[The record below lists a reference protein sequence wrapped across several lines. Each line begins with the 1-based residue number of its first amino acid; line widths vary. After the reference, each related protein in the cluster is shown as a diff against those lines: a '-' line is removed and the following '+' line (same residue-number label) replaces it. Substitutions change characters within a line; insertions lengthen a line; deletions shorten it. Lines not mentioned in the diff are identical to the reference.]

1 MPTRLRPLATA
12 LLLIAGLPSAHAAIA
27 AADAAQA
34 TEGCEKKVAETVTRL
49 RGKEAHEV
57 QFVSSKR
64 ALTASSEEE
73 TDVRGE
79 GRYRSASGRATTF
92 SYSCLYNTKSG
103 ETSGVVLREV
113 GGAARGAEPAAWQP
127 DLSNVSPQ
135 ACESAAAAAL
145 KDKHPRVGRI
155 VLDSDTRRVAP
166 GPNGHLVLEGGGAV
180 QRAPGMNAN
189 PFRYRC
195 EFDARGTKIVD
206 VQTTE

>member
-1 MPTRLRPLATA
+1 MPICLRTLAA
-12 LLLIAGLPSAHAAIA
+12 AVALIAGAPSAWAAIA
-27 AADAAQA
+27 PADAAKA
-34 TEGCEKKVAETVTRL
+34 AEVCEKKVAETVTRM
-49 RGKEAHEV
+49 RGKEAQEV
-57 QFVSSKR
+57 QFVSSRR
-64 ALTASSEEE
+64 ALTASSEDE
-73 TDVRGE
+73 TDVKGE
-79 GRYRSASGRATTF
+79 GRYRNAGGRTTVF
-92 SYSCLYNTKSG
+92 SYSCFYNTKSG

-113 GGAARGAEPAAWQP
+113 GGGGGAEPAAWQP

-155 VLDSDTRRVAP
+155 VLDADTRRVAP
-166 GPNGHLVLEGGGAV
+166 GPNGHLLLEGAGAV

-189 PFRYRC
+189 TFRYRC